1 MQPDQPRRV
10 RTEPVR
16 AGDVEFFVEL
26 AEAGGPET
34 VSARK
39 LLSFDGVRDT
49 VQAVAGELAQ
59 AWQQAKPAEA
69 TVEFGL
75 SLTAKGGPLTG
86 LIVAGDGSATFKV
99 TLVWRGGS

>member
-10 RTEPVR
+10 HTEQVR
-16 AGDVEFFVEL
+16 SGEVEFFVEL
-26 AEAGGPET
+26 ADGAGPENI
-34 VSARK
+34 SPSK

-49 VQAVAGELAQ
+49 IQAIADELAQ

-86 LIVAGDGSATFKV
+86 LIVAGDAAATFKV
-99 TLVWRGGS
+99 TLVWKGGS

>member
-1 MQPDQPRRV
+1 MQPDHPRRV
-10 RTEPVR
+10 RVEPVS

-26 AEAGGPET
+26 ADEGGPET
-34 VSARK
+34 VGTGR

-59 AWQQAKPAEA
+59 VWEQVKPAEA

-86 LIVAGDGSATFKV
+86 LIVAGDGSATLKI
-99 TLVWRGGS
+99 TLVWKGGS